1 MIGEIVRCLVV
12 SSDGRLVRALRERG
26 DDDVSIVAVADAAG
40 ALRVCARSQID
51 HAVLDAAIATAEA
64 DAFMTWWQTAQ
75 AQGGFG
81 LTVAG
86 DVMTTVPA
94 EAVRTPRELEA
105 VAASLRGRRPCLDV
119 HLHTYG
125 DGRHAVVL
133 TPSELA
139 IVHCLV
145 RAARTVPASELLQRA
160 LGYEDSTSL
169 PVVRAHIANVRRKCR
184 DAGLADPIVT
194 VARVGYASIG
204 MDCRD

>member
-1 MIGEIVRCLVV
+1 MRCLVV

-51 HAVLDAAIATAEA
+51 HAVLDAAIAPAEA
-64 DAFMTWWQTAQ
+64 DAFLTWWRAAQ
-75 AQGGFG
+75 ARRGFG

-86 DVMTTVPA
+86 DVMAMVPA
-94 EAVRTPRELEA
+94 EAVRTSRELEA
-105 VAASLRGRRPCLDV
+105 VAGALRGRRPCLDV

-125 DGRHAVVL
+125 DGHQSVVL
-133 TPSELA
+133 TPSEIA

-145 RAARTVPASELLQRA
+145 RAARTIPAGELLQLA
-160 LGYEDSTSL
+160 LGYEDSTS
-169 PVVRAHIANVRRKCR
+169 PSVVRAHIANVRRKCR
-184 DAGLADPIVT
+184 EAGLTDPIVT

-204 MDCRD
+204 MDCRT